1 MGYVLPWGQMSFWG
15 YCYYK
20 SISAVPFVGGTIV
33 EWLGGFSVDNAT
45 LNRFFSLHYLMP
57 FAIVGFTIVHL
68 SLLHKEG
75 SNNPLGINTNIDT
88 IPFYPYFYVKDLLSF
103 LFYWYYFFFFF
114 FTKCLRTF

>member
-1 MGYVLPWGQMSFWG
+1 MV
-15 YCYYK
+15 
-20 SISAVPFVGGTIV
+20 VGR
-33 EWLGGFSVDNAT
+33 FSVDNAT

-57 FAIVGFTIVHL
+57 FAIVGLTIVHL

-103 LFYWYYFFFFF
+103 IFIGTILFFF
-114 FTKCLRTF
+114 FTQMP